1 MNYNPLDDEEE
12 RKRREA
18 IAQRMEDEAMGNPVG
33 PVNPSFLDRVG
44 TAVGNRFDNA
54 MNRVSQAGDTLMNPG
69 QAVYNRMMNDQREE
83 QQQQA
88 ADTEV
93 QTQTVKTY
101 GDGSEERTVKTQVP
115 AQQAQAQQ
123 PQPIQQQPQAQFGGM
138 MGPVAP
144 NSPEAQQQAQ
154 MFAEQMARSQQN
166 RGLTTPIS
174 GMPDNLPAQGKIPAE
189 AANQRPQMAQLP
201 QPGPRVQVAGQTQMP
216 PQAAAP
222 GASLAQAGAQA
233 QAQPRP
239 QIQAPQM
246 AQAQAQA
253 QDQENG
259 ISQQQAPWLQA
270 ANDAGNDRDKLF
282 DVATRFPE
290 SRSMIMTK
298 LEASIKNKNKEDE
311 AMATLQAAQAGD
323 LKAMNKIQQA
333 IKPETGKAKQEV
345 TVNDYLA
352 AVLYKR
358 LGLDSLAAEKQLK
371 ILGQD
376 TKYAQI
382 TFGGSNWQVETTPNG
397 QIVRA
402 KDDQGNIA
410 TESTLNQLRAGGQKF
425 GSQSTSFTGGIH
437 TVPNAS
443 GDGQDLVMPTQNS
456 LTGQAGFTY
465 ASGPKQGQPYT
476 GTATPQPQSVGTS
489 FQKAVDKALVDFKTA
504 PSIAA
509 AKAALERAALLDPG
523 DNTLVNAVQQRINAT
538 SPEIL
543 RQATQ
548 PTQATS
554 PEAVSAAP
562 TGNAAR
568 VAEAQRNIESIQR
581 ELAKPKPAGFSQQSE
596 DQRKRILRDE
606 LAKNQAIAG
615 TSAAPAAGKSLAQ
628 READLKVATT
638 KRESDIAT
646 SAAIAQA
653 EEKPPAEARGKGK
666 ASDITNQRAAD
677 ENYALIRPVA
687 DLIKQSTGS
696 GIGARVDD
704 LARFFGVGTNGA
716 QAIAQLNTMS
726 YPFKYMIPRF
736 EGPQSDRDTNLYVEA
751 AGDFAN
757 PKKTQAERLA
767 ALQGMIFILKKYDK
781 EGKNDWTYGGT
792 SPAEQNKAQPGTTS
806 SGNKYKKVQ

>member
-1 MNYNPLDDEEE
+1 MAAYDINPLDEEEE

-18 IAQRMEDEAMGNPVG
+18 IAQRMEDEAMSNPVG
-33 PVNPSFLDRVG
+33 PVNPSFLDKVG
-44 TAVGNRFDNA
+44 TAIGNRFDGA

-83 QQQQA
+83 QQDEA
-88 ADTEV
+88 ANTEV
-93 QTQTVKTY
+93 KTQTVKSFA
-101 GDGSEERTVKTQVP
+101 DGSQERVVKTQVP
-115 AQQAQAQQ
+115 AQQAQQA
-123 PQPIQQQPQAQFGGM
+123 QPQAQFGGM

-166 RGLTTPIS
+166 RGLTTPIA

-189 AANQRPQMAQLP
+189 AANQRPVMAQLP
-201 QPGPRVQVAGQTQMP
+201 QPGPRVQVAGATQMP

-233 QAQPRP
+233 QQQPTP
-239 QIQAPQM
+239 QPAPQT
-246 AQAQAQA
+246 AAT
-253 QDQENG
+253 
-259 ISQQQAPWLQA
+259 QQAPWLQA
-270 ANDAGNDRDKLF
+270 ANDAGSDRDKLF

-358 LGLDSLAAEKQLK
+358 LGLDAMAAEKQLK

-397 QIVRA
+397 QIIRA

-410 TESTLNQLRAGGQKF
+410 TESTLNKLRAGGQKF
-425 GSQSTSFTGGIH
+425 GSQSTAFTGGIH
-437 TVPNAS
+437 TVPNAE
-443 GDGQDLVMPTQNS
+443 GNGQDLVMPTQNS
-456 LTGQAGFTY
+456 MTGQAGFTY
-465 ASGPKQGQPYT
+465 ASGPKQGQPYN
-476 GTATPQPQSVGTS
+476 GTATPQPQSIGTS

-504 PSIAA
+504 PSTAA
-509 AKAALERAALLDPG
+509 AKAALEKAALLDPG

-548 PTQATS
+548 PTQAVDPS
-554 PEAVSAAP
+554 APAAP
-562 TGNAAR
+562 SAPSGNAAK

-628 READLKVATT
+628 QEADLKVATT
-638 KRESDIAT
+638 KRESDIST
-646 SAAIAQA
+646 AADITKA
-653 EEKPPAEARGKGK
+653 EEKEVAGAKGKGR
-666 ASDITNQRAAD
+666 AADITNQRSAD
-677 ENYALIRPVA
+677 EAYSLIQPVA
-687 DLIKQSTGS
+687 NLIKKSTGS
-696 GIGARVDD
+696 GIGTGVDS
-704 LARFFGVGTNGA
+704 LARLFGVGTPGA
-716 QAIAQLNTMS
+716 AAISELNTMS
-726 YPFKYMIPRF
+726 YQFKYMVPRF
-736 EGPQSDRDTNLYVEA
+736 EGPQSDRDTALYVEA
-751 AGDFAN
+751 AGDFSN
-757 PKKTQAERLA
+757 PKKTTAERLS
-767 ALQGMIFILKKYDK
+767 ALKGMIFMLKKYDK
-781 EGKNDWTYGGT
+781 EGKNDWTYGGQDPT
-792 SPAEQNKAQPGTTS
+792 STAKQDQPMTEQQKAQAEL
-806 SGNKYKKVQ
+806 KRREKK